1 MMNFKKLSPKG
12 KKGLTMAFIVTVMS
26 SLIGFVLLSYV
37 LSGFMASFDEKQTE
51 STCRN
56 SIALRGAT
64 ALNVGGDEDKIEAVI
79 KAIPVTCRTI
89 DLEVTG
95 TKEEIMEEIAYRTAR
110 TWWMFG
116 EGRYEELLHGSE
128 VTLLPKLF
136 GTHNLKNKCFNSYT
150 IIIDQDEIKDE
161 EGNDVLAISSEDLIT
176 YFSTHNHPQ
185 YNVTYLNYIQS
196 YGGDGRVMFQAGTS
210 QDAFIIPHGSYTISF
225 MPKNKDPG
233 AVTWLDPTKIAIGT
247 AIVIGAVVVG
257 TVVTICI
264 VGTAGVCAG
273 PIVGLATGAATA
285 AGGLTAGGATLG
297 GIGLVAGGTA
307 IAGGAGALTAYSGT
321 SKVLAQIYGE
331 REVSSV
337 YVSWLED
344 GQAMCGSGDIAGE

>member
-1 MMNFKKLSPKG
+1 MNIKKLFPKS
-12 KKGLTMAFIVTVMS
+12 KKGIAMSFLVTIMS
-26 SLIGFVLLSYV
+26 TLIGFVLLSYV
-37 LSGFMASFDEKQTE
+37 LSGFMSSFNEKQTE
-51 STCRN
+51 NMCHN
-56 SIALRGAT
+56 SIALRGST

-79 KAIPVTCRTI
+79 KAIPVTCTTI

-95 TKEEIMEEIAYRTAR
+95 TKEEIMEEIAYRMAR

-116 EGRYEELLHGSE
+116 EGRYEELLHDSE
-128 VTLLPKLF
+128 VTLFPKLF
-136 GTHNLKNKCFNSYT
+136 GTQKLNNECFNSYT
-150 IIIDQDEIKDE
+150 ITIDQDEIKDE

-233 AVTWLDPTKIAIGT
+233 AVTWWDPTKIAIGT
-247 AIVIGAVVVG
+247 AIVVGAVVVG
-257 TVVTICI
+257 TVVTLCV
-264 VGTAGVCAG
+264 VGTAGACAV
-273 PIVGLATGAATA
+273 PLATGAAWLATA

-307 IAGGAGALTAYSGT
+307 IAGGSGALFAYSGT

-337 YVSWLED
+337 YLSWLED
-344 GQAMCGSGDIAGE
+344 GQAMCGSGDLAGE